1 MSHRKDASFL
11 LNCFM
16 YFQESD
22 LSFYFGPG
30 WLARKYDDHH
40 FYSRLSGA
48 GLKAV
53 DFITISKDN
62 QLVFWEVKNFS
73 RRKPALN
80 HDPVQK
86 IIDEKE
92 DFVQDMSQKVK
103 DTFRALNAIHGYY
116 RRKWSFHPRRWS
128 MLYLEHSR
136 QNWYFWFK
144 AHELAAQPESCRFI
158 LLIESDEA
166 HRLPDV
172 HAPIKVELQHLV
184 QQIDVLDVQKANA
197 LDEVTIEII

>member
-1 MSHRKDASFL
+1 MH
-11 LNCFM
+11 
-16 YFQESD
+16 FQESEF
-22 LSFYFGPG
+22 SFYFGPQ

-62 QLVFWEVKNFS
+62 QLVLWEVKNFS
-73 RRKPALN
+73 RRKPALT
-80 HDPVQK
+80 HDPVRK
-86 IIDEKE
+86 IIEGKE
-92 DFVQDMSQKVK
+92 DFIQDVSQKVK
-103 DTFRALNAIHGYY
+103 DTLRALTAIHGYY
-116 RRKWSFHPRRWS
+116 RRKWSFRLRQWS
-128 MLYLEHSR
+128 MPYLQHSR

-144 AHELAAQPESCRFI
+144 AHELATRPESCRFI

-172 HAPIKVELQHLV
+172 QAPIQIELQHLV
-184 QQIDVLDVQKANA
+184 QHIDVLDVQKANA
-197 LDEVTIEII
+197 LEEVRVEFI